1 MLDKVINIIAEQFN
15 KDAEEIKL
23 EMNLTDDLKADSLEI
38 FDLVMTLEEE
48 FGIEIADED
57 IDKFKTVKDI
67 VDYINSL

>member
-1 MLDKVINIIAEQFN
+1 MLDKIINIIAEQFN